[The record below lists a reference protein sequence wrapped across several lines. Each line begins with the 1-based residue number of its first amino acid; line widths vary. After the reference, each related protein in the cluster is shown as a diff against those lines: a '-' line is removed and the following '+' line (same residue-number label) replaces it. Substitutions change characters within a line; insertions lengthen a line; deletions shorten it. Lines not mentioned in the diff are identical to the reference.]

1 MSNRRVILIAIA
13 VALAIGIV
21 ILYSLYNIGEAVPGE
36 GESAGQPRT
45 AALAPPTVSSAS
57 AGTSVRT

>member
-21 ILYSLYNIGEAVPGE
+21 VLYSLFNSGETVPGE

-45 AALAPPTVSSAS
+45 AALAPPTVSSDP